1 MATPSMTGE
10 PGSVVSSCLSGKDIN
25 ILLKKSYSVLA
36 IIIMHAHFREKK
48 DALFQGCNNYQVL
61 HTVM

>member
-10 PGSVVSSCLSGKDIN
+10 PGSVVSSCLSEKDIN
-25 ILLKKSYSVLA
+25 VLLEKVTLNSCY
-36 IIIMHAHFREKK
+36 MHAYFREKK